1 MKTKSIIL
9 FVTAILMM
17 SVTSCKKA
25 TFLKV
30 DNDSISTTI
39 KGTEGDIKIET
50 DGGKVEVL
58 HAPAWV
64 KTTINEAHDTLHYV
78 VDLNTDRKLREDSI
92 VLKSSDITCKIT
104 VSQSFK
110 ATTIKFTPEEVV
122 IPSRGGTEEV
132 TVEVDGEG
140 ALTIDHSDIARVEGR
155 KIIITLTKNQE
166 PKDRTFV
173 INVGCDELT
182 ALLKVTQKNSK
193 CPACNGT
200 GYSNRTCP
208 ECNGMGY
215 HYCCN
220 YRGKAYCD
228 VCHGN
233 GTTE

>member
-1 MKTKSIIL
+1 MKTRNIIL

-30 DNDSISTTI
+30 DNDSIRTTI
-39 KGTEGDIKIET
+39 RGTEGDIKIET
-50 DGGKVEVL
+50 DGKKVEIA
-58 HAPAWV
+58 HAPQWV
-64 KTTINEAHDTLHYV
+64 KATLSENYDNLHYV
-78 VDLNTDRKLREDSI
+78 IDLNTDRQLREDSI
-92 VLKSSDITCKIT
+92 VLKSSDITCRIY

-110 ATTIKFTPEEVV
+110 ATYIKFKPEEVV
-122 IPSRGGTEEV
+122 VPSRGGTEEV
-132 TVEVDGEG
+132 EVEVDGEG
-140 ALTIDHSDIARVEGR
+140 ALSIDHSDIARVEGR
-155 KIIITLTKNQE
+155 KILITLTKNDE

-173 INVGCDELT
+173 INVKCDDLS

-193 CPACNGT
+193 CTACNGT

-228 VCHGN
+228 VCQGS
-233 GTTE
+233 GITE